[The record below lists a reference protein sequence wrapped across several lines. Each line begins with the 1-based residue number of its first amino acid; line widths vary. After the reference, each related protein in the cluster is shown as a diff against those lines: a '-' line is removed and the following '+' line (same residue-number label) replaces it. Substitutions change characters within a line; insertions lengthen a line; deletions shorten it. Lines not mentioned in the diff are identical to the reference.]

1 MSSRTGPGGRVGP
14 VGFRGAVWRALVRI
28 ASLSGRWPAL
38 GVGLMLSISQQ
49 AAWADVW
56 GYVDDRGTAHFA
68 AEKVDE
74 RYSLFFQARQSF
86 DTRDIAAAAAAPSAA
101 PAGAGL
107 ARMRTF
113 FDISPGYKAVRHHL
127 RAAADLRKI
136 DYALLQ
142 ALIVTESGFDAAAVS
157 PRGAIGLM
165 QVMPA
170 TAQQYGIAARPH
182 QPVVRQLADPLVNIG
197 AGTRHLRYLLDLFP
211 GQLELAIAAYNAG
224 EGAVQR
230 AGRKVPN
237 FPETQNYVKTVMQ
250 IYHLLRSTAAVSST
264 RAGGDLSGR
273 AGAPADGS
281 PHRVRMELAP
291 PPAERVPVSTAPGAA
306 AGADGAAASGG
317 PGAPGGRRLSR
328 DAVAA
333 FASNASSS
341 SSLTAPGE

>member
-1 MSSRTGPGGRVGP
+1 MSSRTGRSGRRGP
-14 VGFRGAVWRALVRI
+14 VGSRGPAGRVLARI
-28 ASLSGRWPAL
+28 AGVLGRWPAL
-38 GVGLMLSISQQ
+38 CAGLLLSISQQ

-74 RYSLFFQARQSF
+74 RYSLFFQAGQSF
-86 DTRDIAAAAAAPSAA
+86 DTRDIAAAAGAPSLA
-101 PAGAGL
+101 PAGTGL

-127 RAAADLRKI
+127 KAAADLRKI

-142 ALIVTESGFDAAAVS
+142 ALIVTESGFDASAVS
-157 PRGAIGLM
+157 PRGAVGLM

-170 TAQQYGIAARPH
+170 TAQQYGIAARPN
-182 QPVVRQLADPLVNIG
+182 QTVVRQLADPLVNIG

-211 GQLELAIAAYNAG
+211 GQLELAVAAYNAG

-250 IYHLLRSTAAVSST
+250 IYHLLRPTSATAST
-264 RAGGDLSGR
+264 RGAGDQPGR
-273 AGAPADGS
+273 GGAPADGS

-291 PPAERVPVSTAPGAA
+291 PPAEREPVSAAPAPVPATDVAAAQGAA
-306 AGADGAAASGG
+306 S
-317 PGAPGGRRLSR
+317 APGGRRLSR
-328 DAVAA
+328 AAVSA
-333 FASNASSS
+333 FARQASPST
-341 SSLTAPGE
+341 LTASGE